1 MEETEPVS
9 GDDMVTSLI
18 DQLSKALLELEACKH
33 VSEETIAWTEIEE
46 HFRNLDSMFRKKFD
60 ELEVIETDIVAKRVE
75 TEAIWAERE
84 AAVAAKEQEMLDRV
98 QELKDA
104 AVAAIINSRM
114 NRQESNSEAA
124 DDGNIKDGK
133 VSGSLS
139 DASRKEDICPSNID
153 EAEGLTD
160 VKPCREMIQFCEQMD
175 AKGLLNFTL
184 KKQNNLNAICRE
196 LSVALQCA
204 TDPAR
209 LVLDSLGGFYSQDET
224 DQPETRRDAALQGMQ
239 KSCITF
245 MDAMAT
251 YLAGVESGADH
262 LLNPEIRQQA
272 KAIADEWKLK
282 LFSDGT
288 NAINGNA
295 LEAEAFLQL
304 LSTFNIASEFDEA
317 ELCKLVPA
325 VAHLRQ
331 APELCRSL
339 GLTEKV
345 PGVVES
351 LINSGQQVD
360 AVHLIHAF
368 QLTERFHPV
377 PLLKTYLKDL
387 RRNSQGVGAK
397 SEGGAIASSQANAQ
411 ELEALKAVI
420 KCVKDYGLEAS
431 YQLDPLQRRVTQL
444 EKAKS
449 DKKRAGELGGNQKSK
464 KLKSNGG
471 FYKSRAQGANAIGR
485 QVPAFNQNA
494 PYLGPAVRFA
504 ANYQLPGQSEYA
516 YQASNQGLQYTHH
529 ERFAA
534 SSFNSS
540 VPKYGA
546 HIRGGLP
553 SSHPPYS

>member
-1 MEETEPVS
+1 MAETRPVS
-9 GDDMVTSLI
+9 ADDTVTSLI

-33 VSEETIAWTEIEE
+33 VSEEKVAWNEIEE
-46 HFRNLDSMFRKKFD
+46 HFRSLDSMFRKKFD
-60 ELEVIETDIVAKRVE
+60 ELEVKERELAAKTVE
-75 TEAIWAERE
+75 TEAGLAERE

-104 AVAAIINSRM
+104 AVAAIINSRI
-114 NRQESNSEAA
+114 NHQESNAEAA
-124 DDGNIKDGK
+124 DDGNIKDCQ

-139 DASRKEDICPSNID
+139 EASTKDICPSNID

-160 VKPCREMIQFCEQMD
+160 VKPCRELIEFCEQMD

-204 TDPAR
+204 TDPVR

-224 DQPETRRDAALQGMQ
+224 DQPENRRDAALQGMQ

-245 MDAMAT
+245 MDAMAAF
-251 YLAGVESGADH
+251 LAGVESGADH
-262 LLNPEIRQQA
+262 LLNPEIKQQA

-288 NAINGNA
+288 NAVNGNA
-295 LEAEAFLQL
+295 LEAEAFLRL

-397 SEGGAIASSQANAQ
+397 SEGAAIASSQANAQ

-420 KCVKDYGLEAS
+420 KCVQDYGLEAS

-444 EKAKS
+444 ENAKS
-449 DKKRAGELGGNQKSK
+449 DKKRAGEHGGNQKSK
-464 KLKSNGG
+464 KSKSNGG
-471 FYKSRAQGANAIGR
+471 FYKSRAQGANAVGR
-485 QVPAFNQNA
+485 QVPAFSQNA

-516 YQASNQGLQYTHH
+516 FQASNQGLQYTHH
-529 ERFAA
+529 DGFAA
-534 SSFNSS
+534 SSYNST

>member
-1 MEETEPVS
+1 MAETEPVS
-9 GDDMVTSLI
+9 GDDTVTSLI
-18 DQLSKALLELEACKH
+18 DQLSKALLELEACKR
-33 VSEETIAWTEIEE
+33 VSEEKVAWNEIEE
-46 HFRNLDSMFRKKFD
+46 HFRNLDAMFRKKFD
-60 ELEVIETDIVAKRVE
+60 ELEVKEREIAAKTVE
-75 TEAIWAERE
+75 TEASLAERE
-84 AAVAAKEQEMLDRV
+84 AAIAAKEQEMLDRV
-98 QELKDA
+98 QELKNA

-114 NRQESNSEAA
+114 NHRESNAEAA

-133 VSGSLS
+133 VSGPLS
-139 DASRKEDICPSNID
+139 DASTKEDICPSNID

-160 VKPCREMIQFCEQMD
+160 VKPCIELIQFCEQMD

-184 KKQNNLNAICRE
+184 KKQNNLNAIFRE
-196 LSVALQCA
+196 LSVALRCA

-224 DQPETRRDAALQGMQ
+224 DQPENRGDAALQGMQ

-245 MDAMAT
+245 MEAMAT
-251 YLAGVESGADH
+251 FLAGVESGADH
-262 LLNPEIRQQA
+262 LLNPEIKQQA
-272 KAIADEWKLK
+272 KAIADEWKFK

-288 NAINGNA
+288 NAVDGNA

-351 LINSGQQVD
+351 LINSGRQID

-387 RRNSQGVGAK
+387 RRNSQGAGAK
-397 SEGGAIASSQANAQ
+397 SEGAAIASSQANAQ

-431 YQLDPLQRRVTQL
+431 YQLDPLERRVAQL

-449 DKKRAGELGGNQKSK
+449 DKKRAGEHGGNQKSK
-464 KLKSNGG
+464 KPKPNGG
-471 FYKSRAQGANAIGR
+471 FYKSRAPGANAIGR
-485 QVPAFNQNA
+485 QVPAFSQNA
-494 PYLGPAVRFA
+494 PYLGPPAVRFA
-504 ANYQLPGQSEYA
+504 PNYQLPGQSEYA
-516 YQASNQGLQYTHH
+516 YQASDQGQQYTHH
-529 ERFAA
+529 DRFAA
-534 SSFNSS
+534 PSYNST

-546 HIRGGLP
+546 HIRGLP
-553 SSHPPYS
+553 SSHQPYS

>member
-1 MEETEPVS
+1 MAETKPVS
-9 GDDMVTSLI
+9 GDDTVTSLI
-18 DQLSKALLELEACKH
+18 DQLSMALLDLEACKC
-33 VSEETIAWTEIEE
+33 VSEEKVAWNEIEE
-46 HFRNLDSMFRKKFD
+46 HFRSLDAMFRRKFD
-60 ELEVIETDIVAKRVE
+60 ELEVKEREFAAKTVE
-75 TEAIWAERE
+75 TKATLAERE
-84 AAVAAKEQEMLDRV
+84 ASVAAKEQEMLDRV

-114 NRQESNSEAA
+114 NHQESNAVA
-124 DDGNIKDGK
+124 TDDGNIKDGK

-139 DASRKEDICPSNID
+139 EASTKEDICPSNID

-160 VKPCREMIQFCEQMD
+160 VKPCRELIQFCEQMD

-184 KKQNNLNAICRE
+184 QKQNNLNAICRE
-196 LSVALQCA
+196 LSVALRCA
-204 TDPAR
+204 TDPAH
-209 LVLDSLGGFYSQDET
+209 LVLDSLRGFYSQDET
-224 DQPETRRDAALQGMQ
+224 DQPENRRDAALQGMQ

-245 MDAMAT
+245 MEAMAT
-251 YLAGVESGADH
+251 FLAGVESGADH
-262 LLNPEIRQQA
+262 LLNPEIKQQA

-288 NAINGNA
+288 NAVNGNA
-295 LEAEAFLQL
+295 LEAEAFLRL

-325 VAHLRQ
+325 VAHLRR

-345 PGVVES
+345 PGVIES
-351 LINSGQQVD
+351 LINSGRQVD

-387 RRNSQGVGAK
+387 RRNSQGTGAK
-397 SEGGAIASSQANAQ
+397 SEGSAIASGQANAQ

-420 KCVKDYGLEAS
+420 KCVRDYGLEAS
-431 YQLDPLQRRVTQL
+431 YQLDPLERRVAQL
-444 EKAKS
+444 EKAKP
-449 DKKRAGELGGNQKSK
+449 DKKRAGEHGWNQKSK
-464 KLKSNGG
+464 KSKSNGG
-471 FYKSRAQGANAIGR
+471 FHKSRAQGANAVGR
-485 QVPAFNQNA
+485 QGPAYSQNA

-516 YQASNQGLQYTHH
+516 YEASDQGLQYTHH
-529 ERFAA
+529 DRFAT
-534 SSFNSS
+534 SSYNST

-546 HIRGGLP
+546 HIHGGLP
-553 SSHPPYS
+553 SSHQPYL